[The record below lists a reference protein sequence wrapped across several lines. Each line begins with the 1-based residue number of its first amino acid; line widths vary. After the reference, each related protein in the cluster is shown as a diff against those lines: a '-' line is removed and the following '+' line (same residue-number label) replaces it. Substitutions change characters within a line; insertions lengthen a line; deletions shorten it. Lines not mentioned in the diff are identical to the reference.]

1 MFTKTALSTLLIL
14 AAQGVWAQC
23 PAITSQ
29 VTHGA
34 TSSVTV
40 SSATRATITDPA
52 GAFQGASLVVAPKF
66 AADDAR

>member
-1 MFTKTALSTLLIL
+1 MFTKTAFTTLFIL

-29 VTHGA
+29 VTYGA

-52 GAFQGASLVVAPKF
+52 GAFQGVSLVVVPKVP
-66 AADDAR
+66 ADDAR